1 MLKHKYK
8 QRLSGWGNGATQF
21 RNDEDEDIK
30 KQRRRRNGVCRTN
43 DVVEGGGEHKLLI
56 LSAK

>member
-30 KQRRRRNGVCRTN
+30 KQRRRNGVCRTN
-43 DVVEGGGEHKLLI
+43 VVEGGGEHKLLI

>member
-8 QRLSGWGNGATQF
+8 QWLSRWGNGATQF

-30 KQRRRRNGVCRTN
+30 KQWRRRNGVCRTN
-43 DVVEGGGEHKLLI
+43 DVVEGGGKHKLLI